1 MHDRDHETFAR
12 FERRFRGIEDE
23 IPIGSFPAVVGRSRA
38 RIVGGR
44 SLRAAAAVLVV
55 IAVLAGSSLA
65 LRRAAPAAI
74 VGASPTV
81 VATTPL
87 ATAASTA
94 TPRAVTTGSLTWT
107 VACGGASDADCD
119 GAVGLFA
126 NNLAGSWQGV
136 HSQSGG
142 RLTVEPRMCPTFDGL
157 TARQCW
163 DVTAVLSS
171 GPMCMVVAHGAND
184 PRYPDYFEIGGQD
197 GADRAMGPPKGWP
210 MCQ

>member
-1 MHDRDHETFAR
+1 MHDHDQDQDQETFAR

-23 IPIGSFPAVVGRSRA
+23 IPNGRFPAALPRSRA
-38 RIVGGR
+38 RTFGVR
-44 SLRAAAAVLVV
+44 SLRAGAAVLVV
-55 IAVLAGSSLA
+55 LAALVGSSLA
-65 LRRAAPAAI
+65 LRLAGPAAL
-74 VGASPTV
+74 VGASPTP
-81 VATTPL
+81 VATVAP
-87 ATAASTA
+87 SP
-94 TPRAVTTGSLTWT
+94 TPRAVTTGGATWT
-107 VACGGASDADCD
+107 VACGGTSDQDCD

-126 NNLAGSWQGV
+126 NNLAWSWQMV
-136 HSQSGG
+136 IDQSGG

-197 GADRAMGPPKGWP
+197 GAGRAVGPPKGWP
-210 MCQ
+210 MCE